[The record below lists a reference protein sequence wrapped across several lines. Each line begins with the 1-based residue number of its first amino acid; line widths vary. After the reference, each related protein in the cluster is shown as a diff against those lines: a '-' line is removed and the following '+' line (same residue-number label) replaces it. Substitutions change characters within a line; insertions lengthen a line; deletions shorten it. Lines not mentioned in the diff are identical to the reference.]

1 MEENQE
7 LKSKYNSGVNILIRL
22 DSLWKDAN
30 NHSRAGLYSKWN
42 NDLDTIWS
50 ELARDLNEKEYQDS
64 KDEDGKIIKGY
75 KSKFG
80 DFDIELAKVGAFEDE
95 IGNSFNPLTK
105 EQIEKRQKQY
115 RLLREKELFLRRL
128 ENHLGKGTAWE
139 DEDGYDFD

>member
-1 MEENQE
+1 M
-7 LKSKYNSGVNILIRL
+7 

-30 NHSRAGLYSKWN
+30 NHSRSGHYSKWN

-50 ELARDLNEKEYQDS
+50 ELARDLKEFDYQDG
-64 KDEDGKIIKGY
+64 KDKDDEPKKGY
-75 KSKFG
+75 KTLFSE
-80 DFDIELAKVGAFEDE
+80 FDNELAKTGAFEDE
-95 IGNSFNPLTK
+95 LGQSFNPLQP
-105 EQIEKRQKQY
+105 EQIKKRQQQY

>member
-1 MEENQE
+1 MEENTE

-22 DSLWKDAN
+22 DALWKDAN
-30 NHSRAGLYSKWN
+30 NHSRSGQYSKWN

-50 ELARDLNEKEYQDS
+50 ELARDLKEYDYQDI
-64 KDEDGKIIKGY
+64 KKDGKVEKKGY
-75 KSKFG
+75 KTLFEE
-80 DFDIELAKVGAFEDE
+80 FDSELAKTGAFEDDL
-95 IGNSFNPLTK
+95 GQSLNPLTK
-105 EQIEKRQKQY
+105 EQTERRQKQY